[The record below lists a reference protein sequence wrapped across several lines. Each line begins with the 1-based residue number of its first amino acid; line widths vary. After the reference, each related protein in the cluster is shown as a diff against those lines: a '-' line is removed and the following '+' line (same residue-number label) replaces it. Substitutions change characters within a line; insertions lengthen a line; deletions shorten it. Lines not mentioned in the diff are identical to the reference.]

1 MADIEGRKVS
11 LDEFMG
17 LPLAGDIHKL
27 LQHFNGGSFME
38 CHRQVYEATGVW
50 VDELVP
56 VFQRFD
62 AMVAL
67 RDVRPEA
74 VRQ

>member
-1 MADIEGRKVS
+1 MADADGRKIT
-11 LDEFMG
+11 LDEFMEM
-17 LPLAGDIHKL
+17 PLAGGIHKL
-27 LQHFNGGSFME
+27 LEHFNGGSFME
-38 CHRQVYEATGVW
+38 CHLKVFESTGVW

-74 VRQ
+74 VR

>member
-1 MADIEGRKVS
+1 MPELRTLSVS
-11 LDEFMG
+11 EFMEVR
-17 LPLAGDIHKL
+17 LPGDIHNL
-27 LQHFNGGSFME
+27 LEHFNGGSFME
-38 CHRQVYEATGVW
+38 CHRQIFESTGIW
-50 VDELVP
+50 VEELTP

-74 VRQ
+74 VR

>member
-1 MADIEGRKVS
+1 MADVDGRKVS
-11 LDEFMG
+11 LDEFMK
-17 LPLAGDIHKL
+17 LPLPGGIHDL
-27 LQHFNGGSFME
+27 LQHFNGGSFMD
-38 CHRQVYEATGVW
+38 CHRLVYEATGVW

-62 AMVAL
+62 AMVAT

-74 VRQ
+74 VR